1 MNEETDSMQISM
13 IAAMA
18 HDRVIGLDNQM
29 PWHLPADLAHF
40 KRVTLGKPV
49 LMGRKTFESIGRPLP
64 GRRNLVI
71 SRNPDYQ
78 ADGVEVIDSVEAAL
92 ALLAAGDVASG
103 EAVGELMVIGGGHL
117 YAQLLPS
124 ADRLYLTRI
133 DLAVEGDTR
142 FPAFDE
148 GQWQLV
154 ESESH
159 PADEKN
165 AYPYR
170 FETWQRR

>member
-1 MNEETDSMQISM
+1 MKISM

-18 HDRVIGLDNQM
+18 HDRVIGKDNQM

-71 SRNPDYQ
+71 SRNPGYQ
-78 ADGVEVIDSVEAAL
+78 AEGIEVVDSFEAAL
-92 ALLAAGDVASG
+92 ALLVSS
-103 EAVGELMVIGGGHL
+103 AVEELMVIGGGHL
-117 YAQLLPS
+117 YAEMLPS
-124 ADRLYLTRI
+124 ADRLYLTQI

-142 FPAFDE
+142 FPAFDD
-148 GQWQLV
+148 GQWQRIDC
-154 ESESH
+154 ESH

-165 AYPYR
+165 PHPYS

>member
-1 MNEETDSMQISM
+1 MKISM

-18 HDRVIGLDNQM
+18 HDRVIGKDNQM

-78 ADGVEVIDSVEAAL
+78 AEGIEVVGSVEAAL
-92 ALLAAGDVASG
+92 ALLAGSSV
-103 EAVGELMVIGGGHL
+103 EELMVIGGGHL
-117 YAQLLPS
+117 YAEMLPS
-124 ADRLYLTRI
+124 ADCLYLTQI

-142 FPAFDE
+142 FPAFDD
-148 GQWQLV
+148 GQWQRV
-154 ESESH
+154 DCESH

-165 AYPYR
+165 PHPYS
-170 FETWQRR
+170 FETWQRG

>member
-1 MNEETDSMQISM
+1 MKISM

-18 HDRVIGLDNQM
+18 HDRVIGKDNQM

-64 GRRNLVI
+64 GRHNLVI

-78 ADGVEVIDSVEAAL
+78 AEGIEVVGSVEAAL
-92 ALLAAGDVASG
+92 ALLAGSSV
-103 EAVGELMVIGGGHL
+103 EELMVIGGGHL
-117 YAQLLPS
+117 YAEMLLS
-124 ADRLYLTRI
+124 ADCLYLTRI

-142 FPAFDE
+142 FPAFDD
-148 GQWQLV
+148 GQWQRI
-154 ESESH
+154 ECESH

-165 AYPYR
+165 PHPYS

>member
-1 MNEETDSMQISM
+1 MKISM

-18 HDRVIGLDNQM
+18 HDRVIGKDNQM

-49 LMGRKTFESIGRPLP
+49 LMGRKTFESIGRSLP

-78 ADGVEVIDSVEAAL
+78 AEGIEVVGSVEAAL
-92 ALLAAGDVASG
+92 ALLAGSSV
-103 EAVGELMVIGGGHL
+103 EELMVIGGGHL
-117 YAQLLPS
+117 YAEMLPS
-124 ADRLYLTRI
+124 ADCLYLTRI

-142 FPAFDE
+142 FPAFDD
-148 GQWQLV
+148 GQWQRV
-154 ESESH
+154 DCESH

-165 AYPYR
+165 PHPYS

>member
-1 MNEETDSMQISM
+1 MKISM

-18 HDRVIGLDNQM
+18 RDQVIGKDNQM
-29 PWHLPADLAHF
+29 PWHMPADLAHF

-71 SRNPDYQ
+71 SRNPDYR
-78 ADGVEVIDSVEAAL
+78 ADGVEMVDSVEAAL
-92 ALLAAGDVASG
+92 SRLQEEGI
-103 EAVGELMVIGGGHL
+103 EELMVIGGGYL
-117 YAQLLPS
+117 YGQLLPR

-133 DLAVEGDTR
+133 DLVVEGDTC
-142 FPAFDE
+142 FPTFSDAD
-148 GQWQLV
+148 WVRL
-154 ESESH
+154 ESEPH
-159 PADEKN
+159 DPDEKN
-165 AYPYR
+165 PHPYC

>member
-1 MNEETDSMQISM
+1 MHISM

-71 SRNPDYQ
+71 SRNLDYQ
-78 ADGVEVIDSVEAAL
+78 ADGVEMVSSVEVAL
-92 ALLAAGDVASG
+92 ARLQG
-103 EAVGELMVIGGGHL
+103 EGVEELMVIGGGYL
-117 YAQLLPS
+117 YEQLLPR

-133 DLAVEGDTR
+133 DLAVEGDTC
-142 FPAFDE
+142 FPTFSDAD
-148 GQWQLV
+148 WLKLKC
-154 ESESH
+154 ESH
-159 PADEKN
+159 DPDEKN
-165 AYPYR
+165 PHPYC

>member
-1 MNEETDSMQISM
+1 MKISM

-18 HDRVIGLDNQM
+18 HDRVIGKDNQM

-78 ADGVEVIDSVEAAL
+78 AEGIEVVGSVEAAL
-92 ALLAAGDVASG
+92 ALLAGSSV
-103 EAVGELMVIGGGHL
+103 EELMVIGGGHL
-117 YAQLLPS
+117 YAEMLPS
-124 ADRLYLTRI
+124 ADCLYLTQI

-142 FPAFDE
+142 FPAFDD
-148 GQWQLV
+148 GQWQRV
-154 ESESH
+154 DCESH

-165 AYPYR
+165 PHPYS
-170 FETWQRR
+170 FETWLRR

>member
-1 MNEETDSMQISM
+1 MKISM

-18 HDRVIGLDNQM
+18 HDRVIGKDNLM
-29 PWHLPADLAHF
+29 PWHMPADLAHF

-78 ADGVEVIDSVEAAL
+78 AEGIEVVGSVEAAL
-92 ALLAAGDVASG
+92 ALLAGSSV
-103 EAVGELMVIGGGHL
+103 EELMVIGGGHL
-117 YAQLLPS
+117 YAEMLPS
-124 ADRLYLTRI
+124 ADCLYLTRI

-142 FPAFDE
+142 FPAFDD
-148 GQWQLV
+148 GQWQRIAC
-154 ESESH
+154 ESH

-165 AYPYR
+165 PHSYS
-170 FETWQRR
+170 FETWLRR

>member
-1 MNEETDSMQISM
+1 MKISM

-78 ADGVEVIDSVEAAL
+78 ADGVEVVDSVEAAL
-92 ALLAAGDVASG
+92 ALLASAGNVD
-103 EAVGELMVIGGGHL
+103 ELMVIGGGHL
-117 YAQLLPS
+117 YGQLLPQ
-124 ADRLYLTRI
+124 ADSLYLTRI
-133 DLAVEGDTR
+133 DLAVAGDTR
-142 FPAFDE
+142 FPAFEEGEWHCVERDPHEPDE
-148 GQWQLV
+148 QNP
-154 ESESH
+154 H
-159 PADEKN
+159 P
-165 AYPYR
+165 YC

>member
-1 MNEETDSMQISM
+1 MKISM

-18 HDRVIGLDNQM
+18 RGRVIGLDNQM

-71 SRNPDYQ
+71 SRNAGFTAPDI
-78 ADGVEVIDSVEAAL
+78 EVFSSIEEVLAAL
-92 ALLAAGDVASG
+92 SEGEGVA
-103 EAVGELMVIGGGHL
+103 ELMVIGGGHL
-117 YAQLLPS
+117 YAQLLPR
-124 ADRLYLTRI
+124 ANRLYLTHI

-142 FPAFDE
+142 FPDYE
-148 GQWQLV
+148 PQQWRCIEQ
-154 ESESH
+154 EAH
-159 PADEKN
+159 QPDARN
-165 AYPYR
+165 PHPYR
-170 FETWQRR
+170 FETLERIAG

>member
-1 MNEETDSMQISM
+1 MKISM

-71 SRNPDYQ
+71 SRNPGFK
-78 ADGVEVIDSVEAAL
+78 APGIEVFSSIDEVLATLSEA
-92 ALLAAGDVASG
+92 
-103 EAVGELMVIGGGHL
+103 EAPDELMVIGGGHL
-117 YAQLLPS
+117 YGQLLPR
-124 ADRLYLTRI
+124 ADSLYLTRI
-133 DLAVEGDTR
+133 DLAVAGDTR
-142 FPAFDE
+142 FPAFEEDE
-148 GQWQLV
+148 WHCV
-154 ESESH
+154 ERDPHE
-159 PADEKN
+159 PDEKN
-165 AYPYR
+165 PHPYC

>member
-1 MNEETDSMQISM
+1 MKISM

-18 HDRVIGLDNQM
+18 HDRVIGKDNQM

-78 ADGVEVIDSVEAAL
+78 AEGIEVVGSVEAAL
-92 ALLAAGDVASG
+92 ALLAGSSV
-103 EAVGELMVIGGGHL
+103 EELMVIGGGHL
-117 YAQLLPS
+117 YAEMLPS
-124 ADRLYLTRI
+124 ADCLYLTQI

-142 FPAFDE
+142 FPAFDD
-148 GQWQLV
+148 GQWQRV
-154 ESESH
+154 DCESH

-165 AYPYR
+165 PHLYS

>member
-1 MNEETDSMQISM
+1 MKISM

-18 HDRVIGLDNQM
+18 HDRVIGKDNQM

-71 SRNPDYQ
+71 SRNPGYQ
-78 ADGVEVIDSVEAAL
+78 AEGIEVVGSVEAAR
-92 ALLAAGDVASG
+92 ALLASS
-103 EAVGELMVIGGGHL
+103 AVEELMVIGGGHL
-117 YAQLLPS
+117 YAEMLPS
-124 ADRLYLTRI
+124 ADRLYLTQI
-133 DLAVEGDTR
+133 DLVVEGDTR
-142 FPAFDE
+142 FPAFDD
-148 GQWQLV
+148 GQWQRIDC
-154 ESESH
+154 ESH

-165 AYPYR
+165 PHPYR

>member
-1 MNEETDSMQISM
+1 MKISM

-18 HDRVIGLDNQM
+18 HDRVIGKDNQM

-40 KRVTLGKPV
+40 KRVTLGKPI

-78 ADGVEVIDSVEAAL
+78 AEGIEMVGSVEAAL
-92 ALLAAGDVASG
+92 ALLAGSSV
-103 EAVGELMVIGGGHL
+103 EELMVIGGGHL
-117 YAQLLPS
+117 YAEMLPS
-124 ADRLYLTRI
+124 ADCLYLTRI
-133 DLAVEGDTR
+133 DLAVDGDTR
-142 FPAFDE
+142 FPAFDD
-148 GQWQLV
+148 GQWQRV
-154 ESESH
+154 ECESH

-165 AYPYR
+165 PHPYS

>member
-1 MNEETDSMQISM
+1 MKISM
-13 IAAMA
+13 IVAMA
-18 HDRVIGLDNQM
+18 HDRVIGKDNQM

-78 ADGVEVIDSVEAAL
+78 AEGIEVVGSVEAAL
-92 ALLAAGDVASG
+92 ALLAGSSV
-103 EAVGELMVIGGGHL
+103 EELMVIGGGHL
-117 YAQLLPS
+117 YAEMLPS
-124 ADRLYLTRI
+124 ADCLYLTRI

-142 FPAFDE
+142 FPAFDD
-148 GQWQLV
+148 GQWQRV
-154 ESESH
+154 ECESH

-165 AYPYR
+165 PHPYS

>member
-1 MNEETDSMQISM
+1 MKISM

-18 HDRVIGLDNQM
+18 HDRVIGKDNQM

-71 SRNPDYQ
+71 SRNPGYQ
-78 ADGVEVIDSVEAAL
+78 AEGIEVVGSVEAAL
-92 ALLAAGDVASG
+92 ALLASS
-103 EAVGELMVIGGGHL
+103 AVEELMVIGGGHL
-117 YAQLLPS
+117 YAEMLPS
-124 ADRLYLTRI
+124 ADRLYLTQI

-142 FPAFDE
+142 FPAFDD
-148 GQWQLV
+148 GQWLRIAC
-154 ESESH
+154 ESH

-165 AYPYR
+165 PHPYR

>member
-1 MNEETDSMQISM
+1 MKISM

-18 HDRVIGLDNQM
+18 HNRVIGKDNQM

-71 SRNPDYQ
+71 SRNPSYQ
-78 ADGVEVIDSVEAAL
+78 AEGIEVVGSVEAAL
-92 ALLAAGDVASG
+92 ALLAGG
-103 EAVGELMVIGGGHL
+103 AVEELMVIGGGHL
-117 YAQLLPS
+117 YSEMLPR
-124 ADRLYLTRI
+124 ANYLYLTQI
-133 DLAVEGDTR
+133 DLAAEGDTC
-142 FPAFDE
+142 FPAFDD
-148 GQWQLV
+148 GQWQRIT
-154 ESESH
+154 SEAH

-165 AYPYR
+165 PHPYC
-170 FETWQRR
+170 FETWQRC

>member
-1 MNEETDSMQISM
+1 MKISM

-18 HDRVIGLDNQM
+18 HERVIGKDNQM

-64 GRRNLVI
+64 GRRNLVL
-71 SRNPDYQ
+71 SRNSDYRV
-78 ADGVEVIDSVEAAL
+78 DGVEMISSLEEVISRLQGEGVE
-92 ALLAAGDVASG
+92 
-103 EAVGELMVIGGGHL
+103 ELMVIGGGYL
-117 YAQLLPS
+117 YEQLLPK
-124 ADRLYLTRI
+124 ADCLYLTRI
-133 DLAVEGDTR
+133 DLVVEGDTR
-142 FPAFDE
+142 FPAFDDS
-148 GQWQLV
+148 QWQRIAC
-154 ESESH
+154 ESH

-165 AYPYR
+165 PHPYS

>member
-1 MNEETDSMQISM
+1 MKISM

-18 HDRVIGLDNQM
+18 HDRVIGKDNQM

-71 SRNPDYQ
+71 SRNPGYQ
-78 ADGVEVIDSVEAAL
+78 AEGIEVVGSVEAAL
-92 ALLAAGDVASG
+92 ALLAGSSV
-103 EAVGELMVIGGGHL
+103 EELMVIGGGHL
-117 YAQLLPS
+117 YAEMLPS
-124 ADRLYLTRI
+124 ADFLYLTRI

-142 FPAFDE
+142 FPAFDD
-148 GQWQLV
+148 GQWQRV
-154 ESESH
+154 DCESH

-165 AYPYR
+165 PHPYS

>member
-1 MNEETDSMQISM
+1 MKISM

-18 HDRVIGLDNQM
+18 HDRVIGKDNQM

-71 SRNPDYQ
+71 SRNPGYQ
-78 ADGVEVIDSVEAAL
+78 AEGIEVVGSVEAAR
-92 ALLAAGDVASG
+92 ALLASS
-103 EAVGELMVIGGGHL
+103 AVEELMVIGGGHL
-117 YAQLLPS
+117 YAEMLPS
-124 ADRLYLTRI
+124 ADRLYLTQI

-142 FPAFDE
+142 FPAFDD
-148 GQWQLV
+148 GQWQRIDC
-154 ESESH
+154 ESH

-165 AYPYR
+165 PHPYR
-170 FETWQRR
+170 FESWQRR

>member
-1 MNEETDSMQISM
+1 MKISM

-18 HDRVIGLDNQM
+18 HDRVIGKDNQM
-29 PWHLPADLAHF
+29 PWHLPVDLAHF

-78 ADGVEVIDSVEAAL
+78 AEGIEVVGSVEAAL
-92 ALLAAGDVASG
+92 ALLAGSSV
-103 EAVGELMVIGGGHL
+103 EELMVIGGGHL
-117 YAQLLPS
+117 YAEMLPS
-124 ADRLYLTRI
+124 ADCLYLTRI

-142 FPAFDE
+142 FPAFDD
-148 GQWQLV
+148 GQWQRV
-154 ESESH
+154 DCESH

-165 AYPYR
+165 PHPYS

>member
-1 MNEETDSMQISM
+1 MKISM

-18 HDRVIGLDNQM
+18 HDRVIGKDNQM

-78 ADGVEVIDSVEAAL
+78 VEGIEVVGSVEAAL
-92 ALLAAGDVASG
+92 ALLSG
-103 EAVGELMVIGGGHL
+103 SSVEELMVIGGGHL
-117 YAQLLPS
+117 YAEMLPS
-124 ADRLYLTRI
+124 ADCLYLTRI

-142 FPAFDE
+142 FPAFDD
-148 GQWQLV
+148 GQWQRV
-154 ESESH
+154 DCESH

-165 AYPYR
+165 PHPYS

>member
-1 MNEETDSMQISM
+1 MKISM

-18 HDRVIGLDNQM
+18 HDRVIGKDNQM

-78 ADGVEVIDSVEAAL
+78 AEGIEVVGSVEAAL
-92 ALLAAGDVASG
+92 ALLAGSSV
-103 EAVGELMVIGGGHL
+103 EELMVIGGGHL
-117 YAQLLPS
+117 YAEMLPS
-124 ADRLYLTRI
+124 ADCLYLTRI
-133 DLAVEGDTR
+133 DLTVEGDTR
-142 FPAFDE
+142 FPAFDD
-148 GQWQLV
+148 GQWQRV
-154 ESESH
+154 DCESH

-165 AYPYR
+165 PHPYS

>member
-1 MNEETDSMQISM
+1 MKISM

-18 HDRVIGLDNQM
+18 HDRVIGKDNQM

-78 ADGVEVIDSVEAAL
+78 AEGIEVVGSVEASL
-92 ALLAAGDVASG
+92 ALLAGSSV
-103 EAVGELMVIGGGHL
+103 EELMVIGGGHL
-117 YAQLLPS
+117 YAEMLPS
-124 ADRLYLTRI
+124 ADCLYLTRI

-142 FPAFDE
+142 FPVIDD
-148 GQWQLV
+148 GQWQRV
-154 ESESH
+154 DCESH

-165 AYPYR
+165 PYPYS
-170 FETWQRR
+170 FEIWQRR

>member
-1 MNEETDSMQISM
+1 MKISM

-18 HDRVIGLDNQM
+18 HDRVIGKDNQM

-78 ADGVEVIDSVEAAL
+78 AEGIEVVGSVEAAL
-92 ALLAAGDVASG
+92 ALLAGSSV
-103 EAVGELMVIGGGHL
+103 EELMVIGGGHL
-117 YAQLLPS
+117 YAEMLPS
-124 ADRLYLTRI
+124 ADCLYLTRI

-142 FPAFDE
+142 FPAFDD
-148 GQWQLV
+148 GQWQRI
-154 ESESH
+154 ECESH

-165 AYPYR
+165 PHPYS
-170 FETWQRR
+170 FEIWQRR

>member
-1 MNEETDSMQISM
+1 M
-13 IAAMA
+13 IAALA
-18 HDRVIGLDNQM
+18 KKQVIGKNNLM
-29 PWHLPADLAHF
+29 PWHMPADLAHF

-78 ADGVEVIDSVEAAL
+78 AEGIEVVGSVEAAL
-92 ALLAAGDVASG
+92 ALLAGSSV
-103 EAVGELMVIGGGHL
+103 EELMVIGGGHL
-117 YAQLLPS
+117 YAEMLPS
-124 ADRLYLTRI
+124 ADCLYLTRI

-142 FPAFDE
+142 FPAFDD
-148 GQWQLV
+148 GQWQRI
-154 ESESH
+154 ECESH

-165 AYPYR
+165 PHPYS
-170 FETWQRR
+170 FEIWQRR

>member
-1 MNEETDSMQISM
+1 MKISM

-18 HDRVIGLDNQM
+18 HDRVIGKDNQM

-78 ADGVEVIDSVEAAL
+78 AEGIEVVGSVEAAL
-92 ALLAAGDVASG
+92 ALLAGSSV
-103 EAVGELMVIGGGHL
+103 EELMVIGGGHL
-117 YAQLLPS
+117 YAEMLPN
-124 ADRLYLTRI
+124 ADCLYLTRI

-142 FPAFDE
+142 FPAFDD
-148 GQWQLV
+148 GQWQRV
-154 ESESH
+154 DCESH

-165 AYPYR
+165 PHPYS

>member
-1 MNEETDSMQISM
+1 MKISM

-18 HDRVIGLDNQM
+18 HDRVIGKDNQM

-78 ADGVEVIDSVEAAL
+78 AEGIEVVGSVEAAL
-92 ALLAAGDVASG
+92 ALLAGSSV
-103 EAVGELMVIGGGHL
+103 EELMVIGGGHL
-117 YAQLLPS
+117 YAEMLPS
-124 ADRLYLTRI
+124 ADCLYLTQI

-142 FPAFDE
+142 FPAFDD
-148 GQWQLV
+148 GQWQRV
-154 ESESH
+154 DGESH

-165 AYPYR
+165 PHPYS